1 MKVSEL
7 QREMKELF
15 AEVHERFAQVDA
27 QFVQVDARFAQVDAR
42 FAQVDARFVQ
52 VDARFES
59 LQQEMHLR
67 FAVVEQRI
75 REEGDITR
83 RHFDVVA
90 EQFRTEVRLTLDRS
104 MATADEVAILTALN
118 ATDHAGFVRVIDDH
132 ETRLRT
138 VEQLPKS

>member
-27 QFVQVDARFAQVDAR
+27 QFVQVDAR